1 MKVKLDDGARTPTR
15 SHPTDAGLDLYARQD
30 KRVPAHGSALFDTG
44 VHIEL
49 PHNTVGMLRSKSG
62 LNTRHGITTT
72 GTIDEGFSGSIV
84 VNVQNHSD
92 NDYFVQKGDKITQL
106 LVVPCLYVD
115 VVLADEIKGGE
126 RGDKGFGSTGK

>member
-1 MKVKLDDGARTPTR
+1 
-15 SHPTDAGLDLYARQD
+15 
-30 KRVPAHGSALFDTG
+30 
-44 VHIEL
+44 
-49 PHNTVGMLRSKSG
+49 MLRSKSG

-84 VNVQNHSD
+84 VNMQNHSD

-126 RGDKGFGSTGK
+126 RGANGFGSTGK

>member
-84 VNVQNHSD
+84 VNMQNHSD
-92 NDYFVQKGDKITQL
+92 NDYFVHKGDKITQL

-115 VVLADEIKGGE
+115 VVLTDEIKSGE

>member
-84 VNVQNHSD
+84 VNMQNHSD
-92 NDYFVQKGDKITQL
+92 NDYFVHKGDKITQL

>member
-84 VNVQNHSD
+84 VNMQNHSD
-92 NDYFVQKGDKITQL
+92 NDYFVHKGDKITQI

>member
-15 SHPTDAGLDLYARQD
+15 SHPTDAGLDLYARQG

-84 VNVQNHSD
+84 VNMQNHSD
-92 NDYFVQKGDKITQL
+92 NDYFVHKGDKITQL

-126 RGDKGFGSTGK
+126 RGANGFGSTGK

>member
-1 MKVKLDDGARTPTR
+1 MKLDDGARTPTR

-84 VNVQNHSD
+84 VNMQNHSD

>member
-115 VVLADEIKGGE
+115 VVLTDEIKGGE
-126 RGDKGFGSTGK
+126 RGANGFGSTGK